1 LSAKGINS
9 FDGSG
14 KVASEVLF
22 SETRG
27 GEPACSFRLAIEQS
41 HKSTVFVRINAY
53 GGIVDVVRR
62 RELSSG
68 DYCVVSGELMN
79 RRSKDQDLLT
89 EVRAIHIVIPHSQG
103 RYNDGSYS

>member
-1 LSAKGINS
+1 MAAKGINS

-14 KVASEVLF
+14 NVASEVLF

-41 HKSTVFVRINAY
+41 HKATVFVRVNAY
-53 GGIVDVVRR
+53 GGIVEVIRR
-62 RELSSG
+62 RGLSSG

-79 RRSKDQDLLT
+79 RRSREQDLLT
-89 EVRAIHIVIPHSQG
+89 EIRVVHLAIPSQG
-103 RYNDGSYS
+103 R